1 MNPNVDGGHDIGA
14 DDDIGVDD
22 GERID
27 DDFWV
32 DVQYG
37 GDDVDDDVNA
47 WVREGGQRGRQR
59 QWQS

>member
-1 MNPNVDGGHDIGA
+1 MTPNVDGRQDIGA

-22 GERID
+22 GERIND
-27 DDFWV
+27 DVCV

-47 WVREGGQRGRQR
+47 
-59 QWQS
+59 